1 MGPSGGH
8 RQRSFMTF
16 YDRPADRQPHAHT
29 LGLCRKERVEDAV
42 QVLRID
48 PCSGVFHGNQHTI
61 EFGYFDLQIDSPMPI
76 PWDFVV
82 KNASKMRS
90 KFCGSIPVPESSTVI
105 STPLSLGT
113 SLFIRRTRARF
124 STALIAS
131 MALTIKFTST
141 CRT

>member
-48 PCSGVFHGNQHTI
+48 PCSGVFHGAQYTI
-61 EFGYFDLQIDSPMPI
+61 EFVWFTLYSQNPRTIFYCTHCVNGIEDRKSTRLNSSHSSISYA
-76 PWDFVV
+76 V
-82 KNASKMRS
+82 
-90 KFCGSIPVPESSTVI
+90 FC
-105 STPLSLGT
+105 L
-113 SLFIRRTRARF
+113 
-124 STALIAS
+124 
-131 MALTIKFTST
+131 
-141 CRT
+141 